1 MIQLVSLP
9 EFKSQRVIIV
19 QEAKQNRLDAK
30 FKKMLKQHD
39 EAETKRRQPV
49 TRPGVG
55 NIIRRRKGEKDKRFF
70 SNNV

>member
-1 MIQLVSLP
+1 
-9 EFKSQRVIIV
+9 V